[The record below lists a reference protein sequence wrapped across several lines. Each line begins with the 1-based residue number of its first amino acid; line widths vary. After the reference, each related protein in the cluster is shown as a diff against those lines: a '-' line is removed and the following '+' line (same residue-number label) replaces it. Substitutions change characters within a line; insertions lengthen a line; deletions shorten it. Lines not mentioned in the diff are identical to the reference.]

1 MITELEIHWNS
12 FVIINHKIYFEVKK
26 LTSFFFK
33 NGKYKIALPVLGFG
47 FALQALLIIDYL
59 PEFLQ
64 YSDNVKNPD
73 QLFTYNYE
81 YIVNLYQK
89 LGEEGRNFYFKMLG
103 VDFLYTTIS
112 GIGYSLL
119 LAALVKKEKWYIIL
133 PLFLT
138 LSDVFENVSQII
150 LMHNFP
156 EIPALGVTISSAFSS
171 IKMIGGATSL
181 LLILFFICK
190 NIIHWI
196 KNKKT
201 TI

>member
-1 MITELEIHWNS
+1 M
-12 FVIINHKIYFEVKK
+12 
-26 LTSFFFK
+26 SFFFK

-119 LAALVKKEKWYIIL
+119 LAALVKKEKWYIML

-138 LSDVFENVSQII
+138 FSDVFENVSQII
-150 LMHNFP
+150 LMNNFP
-156 EIPALGVTISSAFSS
+156 EISALRVTLSSAFSS

-181 LLILFFICK
+181 SIILFFIGR
-190 NIIHWI
+190 NIIDWV